1 MRQAGVLLLLLV
13 CFGCSGNKLDQAT
26 AEGLMKRILSSNPAR
41 FSLHVGRVGT
51 QCPYLNDKG
60 QQAEL
65 PLDLTPQSQ
74 PATVFAEMAGY
85 VTVNADGD
93 GYWKVALTDQG
104 KKLFQESGS
113 RHLSNAALNGCDY
126 ETDFFN
132 VAVPELVKV
141 TAITPGE
148 NSTEIAFVWKWNTT
162 ELGKGLRQDGKLYSM
177 LTSPQRE
184 DLQRR
189 INHIDFGFQ
198 KLALPVPGEDYTGTG
213 SVRVKK
219 GANGWGPA

>member
-1 MRQAGVLLLLLV
+1 MRKAGILLLLFL
-13 CFGCSGNKLDQAT
+13 FGCSGNKLDQAT
-26 AEGLMKRILSSNPAR
+26 AEGLMKRILSANPAR
-41 FSLHVGRVGT
+41 FSLDVGRVGT
-51 QCPYLNDKG
+51 QCPYLNYKG

-74 PATVFAEMAGY
+74 PVTVFAERAEY

-113 RHLSNAALNGCDY
+113 RHLNNAALNGCDY
-126 ETDFFN
+126 EIDFFN
-132 VAVPELVKV
+132 VAMPELVKV

-148 NSTEIAFVWKWNTT
+148 TSTEIAFVWKWNVTD
-162 ELGKGLRQDGKLYSM
+162 LGRELRQDGKLYSM
-177 LTSPQRE
+177 LAPRQRQE
-184 DLQRR
+184 LQRS
-189 INHIDFGFQ
+189 INHPDFGFQ
-198 KLALPVPGEDYTGTG
+198 KLSLPVPPEGFTGDG

-219 GANGWGPA
+219 DANGWGPA

>member
-1 MRQAGVLLLLLV
+1 MRKAGVLLLFVLL
-13 CFGCSGNKLDQAT
+13 GCSSNKLDQST
-26 AEGLMKRILSSNPAR
+26 GEGLATRILSSNPAR
-41 FSLHVGRVGT
+41 FGLHVGRVGT

-65 PLDLTPQSQ
+65 PLDLTPESQ
-74 PATVFAEMAGY
+74 PTTVFAEMAGY
-85 VTVNADGD
+85 VIVNADGD

-113 RHLSNAALNGCDY
+113 RHLRNPPLNGCDY

-132 VAVPELVKV
+132 VAVPELMKV
-141 TAITPGE
+141 AAITPGE
-148 NSTEIAFVWKWNTT
+148 SSTEIAFVWKWNVTD
-162 ELGKGLRQDGKLYSM
+162 LGRELRQDGKLYSM
-177 LTSPQRE
+177 LAPPQRQQ
-184 DLQRR
+184 LQRSF
-189 INHIDFGFQ
+189 NHIDFGFQ
-198 KLALPVPGEDYTGTG
+198 KLTLPVPGEDFTGTG

>member
-1 MRQAGVLLLLLV
+1 MRNAGVLLLLV

-93 GYWKVALTDQG
+93 GYWKVTLTDQG

-113 RHLSNAALNGCDY
+113 RHLNNAALNGCDY
-126 ETDFFN
+126 ETDFFD

-198 KLALPVPGEDYTGTG
+198 KLALPVPGDDYTGIG

-219 GANGWGPA
+219 DANGWGPA

>member
-1 MRQAGVLLLLLV
+1 MRKAGVLLLLVL
-13 CFGCSGNKLDQAT
+13 FGCSGNKLDQST
-26 AEGLMKRILSSNPAR
+26 AEGVAKRILSSNPAR

-74 PATVFAEMAGY
+74 PTSVFAEMACY
-85 VTVNADGD
+85 ITVNADGD
-93 GYWKVALTDQG
+93 GYWKVALTDPG
-104 KKLFQESGS
+104 KKIFQESGS
-113 RHLSNAALNGCDY
+113 KHVRDGALNGCDY
-126 ETDFFN
+126 ETDFLN

-148 NSTEIAFVWKWNTT
+148 GSTEIAFVWKWKITD
-162 ELGKGLRQDGKLYSM
+162 LGRELRQDGKLYSM
-177 LTSPQRE
+177 LAPAQRE
-184 DLQRR
+184 ELRR
-189 INHIDFGFQ
+189 NIRSSFQ
-198 KLALPVPGEDYTGTG
+198 KPSLPLPGDDFTGTG

-219 GANGWGPA
+219 DANGWGPA

>member
-1 MRQAGVLLLLLV
+1 MPKAGILLLLFL
-13 CFGCSGNKLDQAT
+13 FGCSGNKLDQTT
-26 AEGLMKRILSSNPAR
+26 AEGLATRFLLSNPAR
-41 FSLHVGRVGT
+41 IQVNVGRVGT
-51 QCPYLNDKG
+51 HCPYLNDKG

-74 PATVFAEMAGY
+74 PTAVFAEMAGY

-93 GYWKVALTDQG
+93 GYWKVAFTDQG
-104 KKLFQESGS
+104 KKIFQESGS
-113 RHLSNAALNGCDY
+113 RHLSNPPLNGCDY

-141 TAITPGE
+141 TAITPSE
-148 NSTEIAFVWKWNTT
+148 NSTEIAFVWKWSVTD
-162 ELGKGLRQDGKLYSM
+162 LGRELRQDGKLYSM
-177 LTSPQRE
+177 LAQPQRQE
-184 DLQRR
+184 LQRPV
-189 INHIDFGFQ
+189 NHPDFGFQ
-198 KLALPVPGEDYTGTG
+198 KLTLPVPQEDFTGTA

>member
-1 MRQAGVLLLLLV
+1 MRKAGVLLLLV

-26 AEGLMKRILSSNPAR
+26 AEGLMKRILSANPAR
-41 FSLHVGRVGT
+41 FSLDVGRVGT
-51 QCPYLNDKG
+51 QCPYLNYKG

-74 PATVFAEMAGY
+74 PTTVFAEMAGY
-85 VTVNADGD
+85 VTVNADGE

-104 KKLFQESGS
+104 KKIFEQSGS
-113 RHLSNAALNGCDY
+113 KRLKDPALNGCDY

-141 TAITPGE
+141 TAIKPGE
-148 NSTEIAFVWKWNTT
+148 NSTEIAFVWKWNAT
-162 ELGKGLRQDGKLYSM
+162 ELGKGLRQDGKLYPM
-177 LTSPQRE
+177 LAPHQRE
-184 DLQRR
+184 VLQRSF
-189 INHIDFGFQ
+189 NHIDFGFQ
-198 KLALPVPGEDYTGTG
+198 KLTLPVPLEVFTGTG

-219 GANGWGPA
+219 DANGWGPA

>member
-1 MRQAGVLLLLLV
+1 MREAGILLLLILP
-13 CFGCSGNKLDQAT
+13 GCSSNKLDQNT
-26 AEGLMKRILSSNPAR
+26 AEGLAKRFLSSNPAG

-60 QQAEL
+60 RQADL

-74 PATVFAEMAGY
+74 PTTVFAEMAGY

-93 GYWKVALTDQG
+93 GYWKVALTEPG
-104 KKLFQESGS
+104 KKVFQQSGS
-113 RHLSNAALNGCDY
+113 RHVTNAALNGCDY
-126 ETDFFN
+126 ESDFLN

-162 ELGKGLRQDGKLYSM
+162 DLGQELRKDGKLYSM
-177 LTSPQRE
+177 LAPSQRE
-184 DLQRR
+184 EIQRY
-189 INHIDFGFQ
+189 INHIDLGYQ
-198 KLALPVPGEDYTGTG
+198 KLTLPVPGEDYTGTG
-213 SVRVKK
+213 SVQVKK

>member
-1 MRQAGVLLLLLV
+1 MRNAGVLLLLVL
-13 CFGCSGNKLDQAT
+13 FGCSGSKMDQST
-26 AEGLMKRILSSNPAR
+26 AEGLAKRILSSNPAR
-41 FSLHVGRVGT
+41 FSLHVGRVGA

-74 PATVFAEMAGY
+74 PTTVFAEMAGY

-93 GYWKVALTDQG
+93 GYWKVLLTDAG
-104 KKLFQESGS
+104 KKLFQQSGS
-113 RHLSNAALNGCDY
+113 RHVTNAALNGCDY

-132 VAVPELVKV
+132 VAMPELVKV

-148 NSTEIAFVWKWNTT
+148 GSTEIAFVWKWNVTD
-162 ELGKGLRQDGKLYSM
+162 LGKGLRQDGKLYSM
-177 LTSPQRE
+177 LTPSQRE

-189 INHIDFGFQ
+189 VNHVDFGFQ
-198 KLALPVPGEDYTGTG
+198 KLTIPVPGDDFTGTG

-219 GANGWGPA
+219 DANGWGPA